1 MTHPQTTN
9 DLIMYLRDM
18 EDVLT
23 DSFDNTTFRNEV
35 ITEQEEHLLLEQPY
49 DPQCHSSTL
58 CPILQSP
65 FELNE
70 LVTVLP
76 CNHVFNR
83 EAIRTWLKEH
93 SSLCPL
99 CRYNLKP
106 VTHTTEQ
113 VEDEMPPLILDMP
126 VDMPVDIFIHDSPIH
141 VEPSY
146 ISFLSTERNEND
158 FTVYYNIYYRHNTLL
173 PNQD

>member
-1 MTHPQTTN
+1 MTHLQTTI
-9 DLIMYLRDM
+9 DQVTYM

-23 DSFDNTTFRNEV
+23 YSFDNTTFRNEV
-35 ITEQEEHLLLEQPY
+35 LTEEEEQLLLEEPY
-49 DPQCHSSTL
+49 DPQCHNSTL
-58 CPILQSP
+58 CPILQSQ

-113 VEDEMPPLILDMP
+113 VEDEMPLILDMP
-126 VDMPVDIFIHDSPIH
+126 MDIFIHDSPIH
-141 VEPSY
+141 VEPSN
-146 ISFLSTERNEND
+146 ISLLYTERIED
-158 FTVYYNIYYRHNTLL
+158 DYTVYYHIYYINNTLL
-173 PNQD
+173 PIQD

>member
-1 MTHPQTTN
+1 MTHLQTTI
-9 DLIMYLRDM
+9 DQVTYM

-35 ITEQEEHLLLEQPY
+35 LTEEEEQLLLEEHLLLEEPY

-70 LVTVLP
+70 IVTVLP

-113 VEDEMPPLILDMP
+113 VEDEMPLILDMP
-126 VDMPVDIFIHDSPIH
+126 MDIFIHDSSLH

-146 ISFLSTERNEND
+146 ISFRSTERNEND

-173 PNQD
+173 PIQD